1 MSPETPSK
9 TTKLCP
15 TCGTRLSEDTD
26 RCLVCG
32 TDLSISEQGTKKAKT
47 LQGSRLPEITL
58 SLPAILGLFLI
69 FVAIGAGLIYYA
81 FPELVY
87 NAFQEKNQVVEL
99 TQTPTTTF
107 TPTVTITPTPVTP
120 TQTDTPFPTE
130 TPVSYRVAAGD
141 NCSTI
146 AFRFGISIQSIV
158 LLNDLPAACDT
169 LFEGQT
175 LLIPNPTP
183 TATQLPTATL
193 SEAEATRVAC
203 GEIDYIVQENDTL
216 SSISINYG
224 VPISAL
230 KSYNGLVSDNVRSGQ
245 PLKIPLCERAA
256 TPGPSPTPTLPPPYP
271 PPSLLLP
278 QDGARFINAETTV
291 ALQWAAVGTL
301 RDNEAYA
308 VTVID
313 FTEGQDE
320 RLVEYVTDTKFIVP
334 ETMRPNENTPHIF
347 RWFVLPVRQVGT
359 DNSGNPMWDAA
370 GSPSAQRVF
379 LWAGITGAVTPQP

>member
-9 TTKLCP
+9 STKLCP
-15 TCGTRLSEDTD
+15 TCGTRLSEDTTK
-26 RCLVCG
+26 CLVCG
-32 TDLSISEQGTKKAKT
+32 TDLDASEQDTRKPKT
-47 LQGSRLPEITL
+47 MQGSRLPEITL
-58 SLPAILGLFLI
+58 SLPAILGLILI
-69 FVAIGAGLIYYA
+69 FLSIGAGSVYYA
-81 FPELVY
+81 LQERAPEIL
-87 NAFQEKNQVVEL
+87 
-99 TQTPTTTF
+99 PTF
-107 TPTVTITPTPVTP
+107 TPTASLTTTVTITPTPETPTPTNTPIP
-120 TQTDTPFPTE
+120 TQTPE
-130 TPVSYRVAAGD
+130 SYRVAAGD

-146 AFRFGISIQSIV
+146 AFRFGVSIQSIV

-169 LFEGQT
+169 LFEGQI

-193 SEAEATRVAC
+193 SESEATRAAC

-224 VPISAL
+224 VPITAL

-245 PLKIPLCERAA
+245 SIKIPLCERAA

-271 PPSLLLP
+271 QPSLLLP
-278 QDGARFINAETTV
+278 QDGARFINFETTI

-301 RDNEAYA
+301 RENEAYA

-313 FTEGQDE
+313 FTEGQDV

-334 ETMRPNENTPHIF
+334 NSMIPSDSTPHIF
-347 RWFVLPVRQVGT
+347 RWFVLTVRQVGT
-359 DNSGNPMWDAA
+359 DNNGNPIWETA
-370 GSPSAQRVF
+370 GSQSNERVF
-379 LWAGITGAVTPQP
+379 IWTGATGGAIPTP